1 MKHNSQPI
9 DNSDSGVTS
18 HSLPHREGRGGS
30 YGGSYTTASWENY
43 GLLREFARENRKNQT
58 DAESAL
64 WNYLRD
70 RTLGTKFLR
79 QHIIGNYIGDFVS
92 TDKKIV
98 IEVDGGYHS
107 QYIQMQ
113 YDEKR
118 TEHIESIGYKVIRFT
133 NEQILFDT
141 ENVITQIKEL
151 INKSI

>member
-1 MKHNSQPI
+1 MKPNYLPI
-9 DNSDSGVTS
+9 DNSDSEVTS
-18 HSLPHREGRGGS
+18 TTLPQREERGGS
-30 YGGSYTTASWENY
+30 YKTACGENY
-43 GLLREFARENRKNQT
+43 GLLKEFARENRKNQT
-58 DAESAL
+58 EAESAL

-70 RTLGTKFLR
+70 KSLGIKFLR

-107 QYIQMQ
+107 QYSQTKH
-113 YDEKR
+113 DEHR
-118 TEHIESIGYKVIRFT
+118 TEYIESIGYKVIRFT

-141 ENVITQIKEL
+141 DNVISTIKEL